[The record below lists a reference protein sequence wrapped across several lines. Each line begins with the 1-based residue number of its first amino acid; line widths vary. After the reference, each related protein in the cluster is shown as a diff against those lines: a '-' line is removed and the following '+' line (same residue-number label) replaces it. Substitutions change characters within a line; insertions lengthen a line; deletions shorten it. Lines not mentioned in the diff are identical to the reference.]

1 MWSIGVIAF
10 VMLSGRPPFN
20 GRYAGFAEK
29 FSLRVLSLTSLHTC
43 CIFRSDDETIFR
55 KIRQGRYKMN
65 RLWDEVSENA
75 KDFVRCLLVRD
86 REQRWTADMALEH
99 PWLN

>member
-1 MWSIGVIAF
+1 
-10 VMLSGRPPFN
+10 
-20 GRYAGFAEK
+20 
-29 FSLRVLSLTSLHTC
+29 
-43 CIFRSDDETIFR
+43 
-55 KIRQGRYKMN
+55 MN